1 MYFNYQN
8 LSTGWCLT
16 YLLWLSK
23 SNEISY
29 KIKNWIQ
36 RAGTIPQKK
45 KIRKQIKIVVGIDVQ
60 NSSLFN
66 EFVCKLGF
74 FWMSGPV

>member
-1 MYFNYQN
+1 MKS
-8 LSTGWCLT
+8 LIE
-16 YLLWLSK
+16 SK
-23 SNEISY
+23 IGFSALAQYHKKNE
-29 KIKNWIQ
+29 
-36 RAGTIPQKK
+36 
-45 KIRKQIKIVVGIDVQ
+45 IRKQIKIVVGIDVQ

>member
-36 RAGTIPQKK
+36 RAGTISQKK
-45 KIRKQIKIVVGIDVQ
+45 KKK
-60 NSSLFN
+60 NSKTN
-66 EFVCKLGF
+66 KNCG
-74 FWMSGPV
+74 WN